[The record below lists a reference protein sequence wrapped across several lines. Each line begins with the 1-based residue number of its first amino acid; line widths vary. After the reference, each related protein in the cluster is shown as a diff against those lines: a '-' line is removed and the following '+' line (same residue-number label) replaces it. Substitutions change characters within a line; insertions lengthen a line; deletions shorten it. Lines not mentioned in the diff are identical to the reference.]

1 MAEYTSSP
9 LGIINV
15 SSIKKYSANGSGEV
29 PSIFSSKHIIRR
41 QTDDGPFERSPLS
54 FDDASVIHTN
64 DVYDIKTSSIISKL
78 SAIPAMKLK
87 YSDFAY
93 CRDFGV
99 YPNNRLIVC
108 RRFPN
113 FIGDE
118 ITGSKVPE
126 SNATILSWFS
136 DDAYPLEFSFNE
148 EWTEAEASFK
158 NVLNDV
164 GKDIVI
170 SALGDFA
177 GSAINSVPL
186 PGVTELLQRKVLQS
200 LGIISKDDSASRLP
214 AGDPNLI
221 KEAKQRK
228 LIGVDERGSGVIGKF
243 QVKVKC
249 AWEQKFING
258 VDPTFVYYDILRTIL
273 SFGGSDARF
282 YLGKNEGLNEG
293 LKNALN
299 SLENDPFK
307 LITDTISAL
316 STEIDKIKE
325 SLRNFF
331 SKDPNDVKKLTN
343 DLNADQSSTALSSLE
358 EATKIV
364 TQTIALKYKIPILG
378 IISALT
384 GLPSTPW
391 HVTIGNPLR
400 PIFCS
405 GDMVCRDVSV
415 KLGSQ
420 LSFNDLPSY
429 IECEFSLESARN
441 LGVDEIFSKLSS
453 SQIRIVDGDKFKSLS
468 ESPNSFTN
476 SDYSKKPSQNS
487 QGLNQSGDSDD
498 EEKNEQDFNKDSNN
512 LNQSKIGSGISNV
525 VNPDPNSDQSI
536 L

>member
-1 MAEYTSSP
+1 MADFTSSP
-9 LGIINV
+9 LGIINS
-15 SSIKKYSANGSGEV
+15 SSIKKYVPSSKGEV
-29 PSIFSSKHIIRR
+29 SSIFSSKHIIRR
-41 QTDDGPFERSPLS
+41 QPDDGPLERSPLS
-54 FDDASVIHTN
+54 FDDASVIHTD
-64 DVYDIKTSSIISKL
+64 DVYDISTPSIISKL

-87 YSDFAY
+87 YADFAY

-118 ITGSKVPE
+118 ITGVKIPE
-126 SNATILSWFS
+126 ANATLISWFS
-136 DDAYPLEFSFNE
+136 DESYPLEFNFYE
-148 EWTEAEASFK
+148 EWTESEASFK

-164 GKDIVI
+164 GKDIVV
-170 SALGDFA
+170 SALGNFA
-177 GSAINSVPL
+177 GSAINAVPL

-200 LGIISKDDSASRLP
+200 LGIISKDDTSSRLP

-221 KEAKQRK
+221 KESKQRK
-228 LIGVDERGSGVIGKF
+228 LIGVDERGSGIVGKF

-249 AWEQKFING
+249 SWEQKFING

-282 YLGKNEGLNEG
+282 YLGKNEGLNDG
-293 LKNALN
+293 LKSALN

-307 LITDTISAL
+307 LITDTINAL
-316 STEIDKIKE
+316 SGEIAKIKE
-325 SLRNFF
+325 SLKNFF
-331 SKDPNDVKKLTN
+331 SKDPNDVKKLSN
-343 DLNADQSSTALSSLE
+343 DLGPEQSSAALSSLE

-378 IISALT
+378 IISSLT

-429 IECEFSLESARN
+429 IECEFLLESARN
-441 LGVDEIFSKLSS
+441 LGVDEIFNKLSS
-453 SQIRIVDGDKFKSLS
+453 SQIRVVDGDKYKSLS
-468 ESPNSFTN
+468 QSPNSFTN
-476 SDYSKKPSQNS
+476 SDYSTRKSQDP
-487 QGLNQSGDSDD
+487 QGLNENGNSDNQ
-498 EEKNEQDFNKDSNN
+498 EKNEEDFNKGLNN
-512 LNQSKIGSGISNV
+512 IDQSKVGSNV
-525 VNPDPNSDQSI
+525 SNMINPDPNGEQPI
-536 L
+536 I